1 MKDEEQKYWESL
13 LVAKAFY
20 RVHPF
25 DYFEYSAYTHRV
37 PPNLQ
42 EIRKTRELNEIFK
55 VGGEDR
61 KKLSVRFLSFWYGHD
76 DVFDDVLSTLCDP
89 EVEGFRKPLAY
100 RPNELARCIGIHN
113 DVVKGSSIEQ
123 ACKDMAVDLN
133 DGKSWHILKKL
144 YQESLL
150 NRIPNHIDPNISVSE
165 LRDQIYNFSLDRE
178 SSAENP
184 ELLVRENRNKIIF
197 HEIEDNYP
205 QKSSGDTEQLD
216 LVYGNEK
223 SGF

>member
-1 MKDEEQKYWESL
+1 MHCTQNNQMDELDK
-13 LVAKAFY
+13 
-20 RVHPF
+20 R
-25 DYFEYSAYTHRV
+25 
-37 PPNLQ
+37 
-42 EIRKTRELNEIFK
+42 
-55 VGGEDR
+55 
-61 KKLSVRFLSFWYGHD
+61 LSQPVM
-76 DVFDDVLSTLCDP
+76 
-89 EVEGFRKPLAY
+89 
-100 RPNELARCIGIHN
+100 I
-113 DVVKGSSIEQ
+113 
-123 ACKDMAVDLN
+123 
-133 DGKSWHILKKL
+133 
-144 YQESLL
+144 
-150 NRIPNHIDPNISVSE
+150 PNISVSE